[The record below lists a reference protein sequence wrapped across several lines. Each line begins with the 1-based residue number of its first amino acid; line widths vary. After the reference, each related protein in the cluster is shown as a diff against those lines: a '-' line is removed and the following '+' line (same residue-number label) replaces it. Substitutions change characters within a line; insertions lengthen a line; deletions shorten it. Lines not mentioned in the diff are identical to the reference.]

1 MFASIIYHLVKCF
14 RRKTFEPI
22 LVKIRGNIPFFISN
36 EWSCNIKHILF
47 TKRLKICNR
56 SCAIWER
63 TFKGLTPFFLLA
75 GPLNEI
81 LMVEY
86 L

>member
-47 TKRLKICNR
+47 TKRLKFVTVLVLNGK
-56 SCAIWER
+56 ER
-63 TFKGLTPFFLLA
+63 LRD
-75 GPLNEI
+75 
-81 LMVEY
+81 
-86 L
+86 